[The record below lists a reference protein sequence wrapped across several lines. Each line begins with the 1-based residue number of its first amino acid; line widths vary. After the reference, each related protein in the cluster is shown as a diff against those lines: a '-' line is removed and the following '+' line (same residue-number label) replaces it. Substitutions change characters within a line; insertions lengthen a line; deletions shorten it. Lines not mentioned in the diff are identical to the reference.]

1 MDFETDKE
9 IEDEMNEMLDNMVVP
24 MMEGT
29 GRVELMGVL
38 FPDNEHLPDDIK
50 KDVNK
55 GGAKACML
63 FPSAAVGS
71 KEEWYEGIS
80 ELTKRMKVRNAFMI
94 SDTWIV
100 EGAEDLSVAPSEH
113 PDRTDAF
120 VIHYVNTDINGI
132 LMKAAMLVCKYE
144 LKSDKVVEK
153 ERIFTIQSPEDNLH
167 SEFVEAVSNNTW
179 V

>member
-9 IEDEMNEMLDNMVVP
+9 IEDEMNEMLDNMVIP

-29 GRVELMGVL
+29 GSVELMGVL

-100 EGAEDLSVAPSEH
+100 ENAKDLTVAPSEH
-113 PDRTDAF
+113 PERTDAF
-120 VIHYVNTDINGI
+120 VIHYVNTDINCI

-144 LKSDKVVEK
+144 LKNDKVVEN
-153 ERIFTIQSPEDNLH
+153 ERLFTMQSPEDNLQ
-167 SEFVEAVSNNTW
+167 SEFVEAVSNNDW

>member
-9 IEDEMNEMLDNMVVP
+9 IEDEMNEMLDNMVIP
-24 MMEGT
+24 MMENT

-63 FPSAAVGS
+63 FPSSAAGS
-71 KEEWYEGIS
+71 KEGWYQGIS
-80 ELTKRMKVRNAFMI
+80 ELTKRMKIRNAFMI

-132 LMKAAMLVCKYE
+132 LMKAAMLVCKYK
-144 LKSDKVVEK
+144 LKDNKVVEI
-153 ERIFTIQSPEDNLH
+153 ERVFSIQNPEDNIQ

>member
-9 IEDEMNEMLDNMVVP
+9 IEEEMNNMLDDMVIP

-38 FPDNEHLPDDIK
+38 FPDNDHLPNKIK
-50 KDVNK
+50 KEVND

-63 FPSAAVGS
+63 FPSSAVGS
-71 KEEWYEGIS
+71 KEEWYQGIS
-80 ELTKRMKVRNAFMI
+80 ELTKRMKIRNAFMI

-100 EGAEDLSVAPSEH
+100 EGAEDLSVAPSQH

-132 LMKAAMLVCKYE
+132 LMKAAMLVCKYK
-144 LKSDKVVEK
+144 LKDDKVVER
-153 ERIFTIQSPEDNLH
+153 ERVFSIQNPEDNIQ

>member
-1 MDFETDKE
+1 MDFETEKE
-9 IEDEMNEMLDNMVVP
+9 IEDEMNMMLDNMIIP

-29 GRVELMGVL
+29 GSVELMGML
-38 FPDNEHLPDDIK
+38 FPDNAHLPNEMK
-50 KDVNK
+50 EDVLK
-55 GGAKACML
+55 SGQKACMI
-63 FPSAAVGS
+63 FPSAAVDS

-80 ELTKRMKVRNAFMI
+80 HLTKKMKIRNSFMI

-100 EGAEDLSVAPSEH
+100 EGAEDTSVAPSQH

-132 LMKAAMLVCKYE
+132 LMRTAMMVCKYKLE
-144 LKSDKVVEK
+144 GEKVVER
-153 ERIFTIQSPEDNLH
+153 ERLFTVRSPDENIV
-167 SEFVEAVSNNTW
+167 SAFAEAVSNNDW

>member
-9 IEDEMNEMLDNMVVP
+9 IEDEMNNMLDEMVIP

-38 FPDNEHLPDDIK
+38 FPDNDHLPNKIK
-50 KDVNK
+50 KDVED

-100 EGAEDLSVAPSEH
+100 ENAEDSSVPPSQH
-113 PDRTDAF
+113 PDRRDAF

-144 LKSDKVVEK
+144 LKNDKVVERGRK
-153 ERIFTIQSPEDNLH
+153 FSIQHPDENIRSA
-167 SEFVEAVSNNTW
+167 FVEAVSNNDW